1 MEFGVERP
9 FLVNLCRVVGSP
21 VFAFEVMNT
30 YGRRGASKVQ
40 VRIAGQCPILQEVG
54 MASAIPASQM
64 YQDIAYFVGNTMKAC
79 PDTVPPV
86 DVSNREKIIKAGF
99 DLKSSFR
106 HRM

>member
-9 FLVNLCRVVGSP
+9 FLVELCRAVGSP
-21 VFAFEVMNT
+21 VFAVEGLST
-30 YGRRGASKVQ
+30 HGRRGGSKVQ

-54 MASAIPASQM
+54 MASVIPAFQM
-64 YQDIAYFVGNTMKAC
+64 YQDIAYFVGNTMKSC

-86 DVSNREKIIKAGF
+86 DVSNQEKIIKAGF